1 MLRVVNE
8 TRQQTVASSAR
19 GAYGFFDRLRGL
31 LGGPPLAAGEGLYLL
46 PCQSIHMIG
55 MTFPIDA
62 IFVDKQGSVVGM
74 VKDIKPWGIS
84 DHYWKAHG
92 CLELPSG
99 TIDAT
104 GTALGDRL
112 KFEETS

>member
-1 MLRVVNE
+1 MLRVFNE
-8 TRQQTVASSAR
+8 TRQQTVASSAKA
-19 GAYGFFDRLRGL
+19 AYGFFDRLRGL
-31 LGGPPLAAGEGLYLL
+31 LGGPPLVPGEGLYLL

-62 IFVDKQGSVVGM
+62 IFVDKQGNVVGL

-112 KFEETS
+112 KFEETN

>member
-1 MLRVVNE
+1 MLRVVNQ
-8 TRQQTVASSAR
+8 TRQQTVATSAKWAR
-19 GAYGFFDRLRGL
+19 TLLSRLRGL
-31 LGGPPLAAGEGLYLL
+31 LWGPPLLRGQGLYLV

-62 IFVDKQGSVVGM
+62 IFVDRQGKVVGL
-74 VKDIKPWGIS
+74 VKDIQPWRVS
-84 DHYWKAHG
+84 EFYWNAFG

-104 GTALGDRL
+104 GTTCGDQLR
-112 KFEETS
+112 FDDSR